1 MLGYATRRMLPLLT
15 RNRRHSPSGKR
26 GPLALLLLFAG
37 ILLVAGSP
45 SAALMPEGKPGWAI
59 AALLAF
65 AGVHAGFLA
74 SLILLTASVLRSG
87 TSRAGRWLAASL
99 WSLLVLYVAIDARL
113 YALMGLHVNAD
124 TFGNVLQPGAM
135 YTLGISPVEVVGV
148 IAFFG
153 AIAAA
158 GAWLLRRPLAPGRL
172 LRLSLVLLLLDAGF
186 SVGAMVARFQGV
198 KPLLGLDVAMPL
210 AWVPRY
216 DEALSP
222 FFGHG
227 PMATDDDLQ
236 FPPAP
241 ARRPRELIATDWPTE
256 SDRRPDVLLVV
267 FESLRP
273 DALAH
278 MPVLARLAE
287 EGVRAEHHYSAGNC
301 SSLGVFSLLTG
312 LDPSYLGVE
321 ETWRSPVGLGA
332 LAALGY
338 EVLISDGASLDFQM
352 TDRVLPPGVGRVSPR
367 RVGPADKRDRENEA
381 WAIEWAQAPRQGP
394 SALVLFLE
402 RTHWPYLVDGE
413 APPRTNAFDSWAI
426 RHDVQTI
433 KERYLRSA
441 AQSDAAFG
449 RVLDA
454 LAAAGRLESTVVVAT
469 GDHGEA
475 FAEHGVL
482 MHGSRLDEE
491 QLRVPLA
498 LKLPGVAPRGL
509 SRPSVHQDVMPT
521 LLAYLGARVGSGPGT
536 GVDLLSGATPERLAI
551 TGSCGISNAVGYA
564 ALLEDSKLLYQL
576 EDATPRFIS
585 LYSRQDVPLGSD
597 RSAHH
602 DAALAEAS
610 RRAGALLK
618 DTRRQARGDL

>member
-1 MLGYATRRMLPLLT
+1 MLSLLP
-15 RNRRHSPSGKR
+15 RNQRQSPSGKR

-59 AALLAF
+59 GALLAF
-65 AGVHAGFLA
+65 AVVHAGFLA

-148 IAFFG
+148 IACFG

-158 GAWLLRRPLAPGRL
+158 GAWLLRRPLVPGRL
-172 LRLSLVLLLLDAGF
+172 LRLSLVFLLLDAVF
-186 SVGAMVARFQGV
+186 SVGAMVAQFHGV

-216 DEALSP
+216 DEALSAY
-222 FFGHG
+222 FGHG

-241 ARRPRELIATDWPTE
+241 IRPPHELTATEWPTE

-352 TDRVLPPGVGRVSPR
+352 TERVLPPGVGRVSPR

-381 WAIEWAQAPRQGP
+381 WALEWAQAPRQGP

-454 LAAAGRLESTVVVAT
+454 LATAGRLKSTVIVAT

-491 QLRVPLA
+491 QIRVPLS
-498 LKLPGVAPRGL
+498 LKLPGVAPREL
-509 SRPSVHQDVMPT
+509 SAPTVHQDVMPT
-521 LLAYLGARVGSGPGT
+521 LLAYLGAAVKSGPGT
-536 GVDLLSGATPERLAI
+536 GTDLLSGAVQERLAI
-551 TGSCGISNAVGYA
+551 TGSCGIANAVGYA
-564 ALLEDSKLLYQL
+564 ALLEDAKLLYQL
-576 EDATPRFIS
+576 DDVTPRFVS
-585 LYSRQDVPLGSD
+585 LLSHLDVPLGAD
-597 RSAHH
+597 RRSLRH
-602 DAALAEAS
+602 DAVLEEAS

-618 DTRRQARGDL
+618 DTRRQARGDLR